1 MLVLVRRL
9 GPAFVT
15 IGTALNRSPL
25 PLTDS
30 ITVSQGHPRSNVPT
44 WYFGPAVASI
54 AEQLARPEG
63 IFHVLCG
70 E

>member
-15 IGTALNRSPL
+15 IGTALNGSPL
-25 PLTDS
+25 PFTDS
-30 ITVSQGHPRSNVPT
+30 ITVSRGYPRSNVPT
-44 WYFGPAVASI
+44 WYFGPTVVSV
-54 AEQLARPEG
+54 AEQLARLEG
-63 IFHVLCG
+63 IFHVLCD